1 MMRSPAPVLRLFV
14 SAFVTLA
21 PLVIGGCSSSSS
33 SSPAPASPPATT
45 GTATALS
52 TSYTSNA
59 CASCHGADGSMT
71 TITPKVL
78 KGTTLTAA
86 AYSAAIRSGRSGTS
100 MIAYTAAK
108 MSDADIANDYAFF
121 TKK

>member
-14 SAFVTLA
+14 SAVVVLA

-45 GTATALS
+45 GTATAVS
-52 TSYTSNA
+52 TSYKSL
-59 CASCHGADGSMT
+59 CVSCHGADGAL
-71 TITPKVL
+71 TITTTKVL
-78 KGTTLTAA
+78 KGTALTSAT
-86 AYSAAIRSGRSGTS
+86 YSAAIRSGRTGTS
-100 MIAYTAAK
+100 MTAYTAAQ
-108 MSDADIANDYAFF
+108 MSDADIANDFAFF